1 MKAIVLLVVEPNKID
16 DVSRKLAKIPEVTK
30 VYEVTG
36 EFDVLIEL
44 EFESIDVFSNILKN
58 QILKINGIK
67 MTQSSLVLSEW
78 K

>member
-1 MKAIVLLVVEPNKID
+1 VLLVVEPNKLD
-16 DVSRKLAKIPEVTK
+16 DVSKKLAKIPQVTK

-36 EFDVLIEL
+36 EFDVLIEV

-58 QILKINGIK
+58 EILKINGIK